1 MPDCGVSREREGFY
15 PIFPNFSHMG
25 VRCIELPGI
34 GTKYELET
42 EKGDRVAIIFMGS
55 RRFQIY
61 LLEKGK
67 GTPSAAELT
76 AAEARRVGSL
86 LSGAIIEA
94 EREAVEIAFS
104 TLSDL
109 RIRVHTYVLGK
120 NLAGRSIAELQVRT
134 RTGATVV
141 AVSRAGRNIINPLPS
156 FTFEDGDI
164 VVAIG
169 DTDQLEE
176 FEHQILGN

>member
-1 MPDCGVSREREGFY
+1 
-15 PIFPNFSHMG
+15 MG

-42 EKGDRVAIIFMGS
+42 EKGDRVAIIFMGP
-55 RRFQIY
+55 RQFQLY
-61 LLEKGK
+61 VLEKGK
-67 GTPSAAELT
+67 AAPSAAELNG
-76 AAEARRVGSL
+76 AEARRLGSL

-94 EREAVEIAFS
+94 EKEAVEIAFS

-109 RIRVHTYVLGK
+109 RIRVHTYVLKK
-120 NLAGRSIAELQVRT
+120 NLAGKSIAELQVRT
-134 RTGATVV
+134 KTGATVV
-141 AVSRAGRNIINPLPS
+141 AVSRAGKNIINPLPS
-156 FTFEDGDI
+156 FTFEDGDL

-176 FEHQILGN
+176 FERRILGN

>member
-1 MPDCGVSREREGFY
+1 
-15 PIFPNFSHMG
+15 MG

-42 EKGDRVAIIFMGS
+42 EKGDRVAIIFLGS
-55 RRFQIY
+55 RKFQLY
-61 LLEKGK
+61 VLEKGK
-67 GTPSAAELT
+67 ASPSAAELT
-76 AAEARRVGSL
+76 AAEARRLGSL

-94 EREAVEIAFS
+94 EKEAVEIAFS

-109 RIRVHTYVLGK
+109 RIRVHTYVIK
-120 NLAGRSIAELQVRT
+120 RNLAGRSIAELQVRT
-134 RTGATVV
+134 KTGATVV
-141 AVSRAGRNIINPLPS
+141 AVSRAGKNIINPLPS
-156 FTFEDGDI
+156 FTFDDGDI

-176 FEHQILGN
+176 FEHRILGN